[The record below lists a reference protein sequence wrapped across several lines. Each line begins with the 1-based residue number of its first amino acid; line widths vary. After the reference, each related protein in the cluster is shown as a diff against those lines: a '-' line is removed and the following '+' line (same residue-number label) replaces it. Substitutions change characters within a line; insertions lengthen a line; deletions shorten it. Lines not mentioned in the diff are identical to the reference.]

1 MKKLIATLALVMMGI
16 SFIAAPVFADE
27 PEQTTTPDATTET
40 TDDESTPA
48 ATNKGSTAP
57 YHPED
62 CNGVHTA
69 ILGENG
75 CFEDDTNGG
84 GVIKIILIVIDI
96 LTVGVGVI
104 GVIGIS
110 VVGIQYLTA
119 GGSEEKVR
127 TAKRRIFEIVL
138 GLAFYAIMYFILKWL
153 LPTFIETPTATP

>member
-1 MKKLIATLALVMMGI
+1 MKKLIAILSLAMMGI
-16 SFIAAPVFADE
+16 SFIAAPVFAE
-27 PEQTTTPDATTET
+27 ETPETTTDA
-40 TDDESTPA
+40 STPA
-48 ATNKGSTAP
+48 TSGGGSTAP

-69 ILGENG
+69 ILGKDG

-84 GVIKIILIVIDI
+84 GVIQIILIVIDI

-138 GLAFYAIMYFILKWL
+138 GLAFYAIMYFFLKWL
-153 LPTFIETPTATP
+153 LPTFIETPTTTT